1 MSIDVGLTYRIIL
14 QMPLRD
20 DAMNRREIRGR
31 RDVSK
36 TAPSTMFLI
45 FKRRPAFEHSN
56 IPEINVGESHFYYI
70 PHSGRVT
77 MDIKRDINVHR
88 YTHIEFLFV

>member
-36 TAPSTMFLI
+36 TAPSTTFLI
-45 FKRRPAFEHSN
+45 FKRRLASN

-70 PHSGRVT
+70 HTVDAST
-77 MDIKRDINVHR
+77 MNVKRDINVYR
-88 YTHIEFLFV
+88 YTHIEILFV